1 MWISHVRNSIF
12 STERF
17 KTALWEEIGFLATE
31 GKWTMTKLE
40 RRNDDVYD
48 WVIVLTTI
56 LRSWLNPSLW
66 HLHFCRN
73 STVVSRNACIIIFNA
88 AAAVLCLYRREEHFV
103 GIIIITG
110 TLIPK
115 KHTYCFIIFLLR
127 IVLGFFMQKNS
138 DLRCRVVRNC
148 LKAFQPK
155 TGFEILMNCCFIRV
169 NDDWMRNTQEKK
181 KTHEEKNWIRNT
193 VWL

>member
-115 KHTYCFIIFLLR
+115 KAHVLFYHFPFKDSTWIFHAEK
-127 IVLGFFMQKNS
+127 FWFTMQS
-138 DLRCRVVRNC
+138 CS
-148 LKAFQPK
+148 
-155 TGFEILMNCCFIRV
+155 
-169 NDDWMRNTQEKK
+169 
-181 KTHEEKNWIRNT
+181 
-193 VWL
+193 

>member
-1 MWISHVRNSIF
+1 MQLKVNLEPRDCVDKPCSKFDIF
-12 STERF
+12 HW
-17 KTALWEEIGFLATE
+17 KIQNCPLGGNWLLATE

-110 TLIPK
+110 ELIPK
-115 KHTYCFIIFLLR
+115 KAHVLFYHFPFKDSTWIFHAEK
-127 IVLGFFMQKNS
+127 FWFTMQS
-138 DLRCRVVRNC
+138 CS
-148 LKAFQPK
+148 
-155 TGFEILMNCCFIRV
+155 
-169 NDDWMRNTQEKK
+169 
-181 KTHEEKNWIRNT
+181 
-193 VWL
+193 